1 MPMLKF
7 PICSKSQGLDHVT
20 NVTIVTTTAPAK
32 DDEDDGGDGVD
43 ASWDGKH
50 DPPSVKHYM
59 VNLCIPVETTTTRLT
74 YNCAHLR
81 STKEA

>member
-1 MPMLKF
+1 MHMLKF

-20 NVTIVTTTAPAK
+20 NVTLFTTTAPAK
-32 DDEDDGGDGVD
+32 DDEDDGSDGVD

-59 VNLCIPVETTTTRLT
+59 VKLFIPVGTATFRQMSL
-74 YNCAHLR
+74 
-81 STKEA
+81 

>member
-1 MPMLKF
+1 MHMLKF

-32 DDEDDGGDGVD
+32 DDEDDGSDGVN

-59 VNLCIPVETTTTRLT
+59 VKLFIPVGTATFRQMSL
-74 YNCAHLR
+74 
-81 STKEA
+81 

>member
-20 NVTIVTTTAPAK
+20 NVTLFTTTAPAK
-32 DDEDDGGDGVD
+32 DDEDDGSDGVN

-59 VNLCIPVETTTTRLT
+59 VKLFIPVGTATFRQMSL
-74 YNCAHLR
+74 
-81 STKEA
+81 

>member
-20 NVTIVTTTAPAK
+20 NVTIVINHRVTTTAPAK
-32 DDEDDGGDGVD
+32 DDEYDGSDGVD

-59 VNLCIPVETTTTRLT
+59 VNLCIPVETTTIRQMSL
-74 YNCAHLR
+74 
-81 STKEA
+81 